1 MYHSQVG
8 LQRRNFSLLFSLQ
21 EHFNPTIHAV
31 TKWHELRTFMT
42 WPYAVSP
49 PPFFLLLLLFGI
61 PYLTKPIFGNANNV
75 ASSIQIILDFPRTKL
90 FAHKLRFFSFKMYER
105 WRGSLLSANGFR
117 NPALLS
123 TRPFSQKKSFS
134 SLSSLYSLRRQI
146 RLPRVPKYLHF
157 PLFVMI
163 SLWRFRGTHCI
174 RWIGSLFFPRPALP
188 HSEREVGLK
197 FQSWS

>member
-1 MYHSQVG
+1 
-8 LQRRNFSLLFSLQ
+8 
-21 EHFNPTIHAV
+21 
-31 TKWHELRTFMT
+31 MT
-42 WPYAVSP
+42 WPFAVSP
-49 PPFFLLLLLFGI
+49 PPFCLLLFLFGI
-61 PYLTKPIFGNANNV
+61 PYLTKPIFGNSNNV

-123 TRPFSQKKSFS
+123 TRPSRRKKSFS

-146 RLPRVPKYLHF
+146 RLPRVPKHGHLLLHNVD
-157 PLFVMI
+157 PESME
-163 SLWRFRGTHCI
+163 RFRGTYCI